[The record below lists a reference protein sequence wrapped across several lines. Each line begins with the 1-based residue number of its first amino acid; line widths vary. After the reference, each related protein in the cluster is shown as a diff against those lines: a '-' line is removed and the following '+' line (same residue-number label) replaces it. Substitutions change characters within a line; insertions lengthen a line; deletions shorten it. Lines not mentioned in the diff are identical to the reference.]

1 MCFKINYSKGV
12 QLRAS
17 FFMAKNRLIKNEN
30 EFCVM
35 VCSPLLSRHDSKS
48 NAYDRL

>member
-12 QLRAS
+12 QLRAP

-30 EFCVM
+30 EFYVM
-35 VCSPLLSRHDSKS
+35 VCSPLLSRHDSKF
-48 NAYDRL
+48 DICHRL